1 MKESPRIY
9 NIFPRLVG
17 SIDKWE
23 LDLLTIKEMEFNWIY
38 VNPLNYLGFSGSLYS
53 IKDFYRFN
61 PLFAPSGANDVES
74 WEYSRKFIKKCH
86 EFDIR
91 LMLDLVINHV
101 AIDSELIKIHP
112 KWFIEKWAL
121 VNKTDNNVVKFFEGI
136 DKPILDNYTLE
147 NFNLERRIANP
158 FAIDPTDSRKI
169 TIWGDLA
176 EINLEKNPDLENVMK
191 FFKDYISFCLDLGVD
206 GFRCDAA
213 YKIPQNVWKI
223 LINHA
228 KSKNKDNLF
237 VAETLGCTL
246 NECESVS
253 KAGFD
258 YIYSSSKWWDFTAPW
273 CVEQY
278 NQFRKYAPSISF
290 PESHDT
296 ERLAFE
302 TSGRKDVQIFRYLF
316 ASIFSAG
323 IMIPIGY
330 EYGFTKKLDV
340 VKTTPKD
347 WGKINFN
354 ISSEIK
360 EINHFKKKY
369 ICLNEDGEIVHYQ
382 YGDLNILVLRKT
394 NLKEN
399 QQILLIYN
407 KDWNNPHNIY
417 LENLSYFLNFGTKIE
432 RIFIDKKPEPIFE
445 NTFEKLLSPNE
456 YILFLQEK

>member
-176 EINLEKNPDLENVMK
+176 EINLEKNSDLENVMNY
-191 FFKDYISFCLDLGVD
+191 FKDYISFCLNLGVD

-213 YKIPQNVWKI
+213 YKISQNVWKI
-223 LINHA
+223 FINHA
-228 KSKNKDNLF
+228 KNINKDVLF
-237 VAETLGCTL
+237 VAETLGCTF

-302 TSGRKDVQIFRYLF
+302 TNGRKDFQIFRYLF

-330 EYGFTKKLDV
+330 EYGFKKKLDV

-360 EINHFKKKY
+360 EINLFKKKY